1 MGNNGYYITVKL
13 RYNIGRVLGLFLL
26 AGMVPSLGAA
36 EGGVFSIT
44 DFGARGDGLATNTA
58 AIQKAIDAAAVKG
71 GVVQVPAGTFLT
83 GAIFLKSGTELHLAA
98 GATLLALTNDAAY
111 PQTWTRIAGIEM
123 EWPSALVNICGQH
136 DVKVTGEGTIDGNG
150 SFWWRKFW
158 GENGQGGIL
167 QDYSARGLRWAA
179 DYDCQRVRA
188 LAFYDSKDVAVT
200 GITIARSGFWSLT
213 FTYCERVHVDGLKVR
228 ANIGGHGPSSD
239 GIDIDSTRDM
249 LVENC
254 DIDCNDDD
262 ICLKA
267 GRDADG
273 LRVNRPTEKIVIR
286 NCITRA
292 GQGMFTIGSETSGG
306 IHDVEVSGV
315 QAIGTTSGVRFKSSG
330 QRGGVVSNI
339 RIHDVTMTNVA
350 SPFEFNLDW
359 YRAYSLPS
367 LPPDM
372 TMDKVP
378 AHWKALLAPVPA
390 ERGMP
395 EFKDVHFSNITVIG
409 AKTAITANAFKE
421 KPLLGFTWTNVA
433 IEAKTAG
440 KISNATDW
448 TMTRLAIRAA
458 DQKPVKLSGVVN
470 VPVPE

>member
-1 MGNNGYYITVKL
+1 MRVSRTVF
-13 RYNIGRVLGLFLL
+13 RLGLL
-26 AGMVPSLGAA
+26 AIFPPLLGAA
-36 EGGVFSIT
+36 EPEIFSVT
-44 DFGARGDGLATNTA
+44 DFGARGDGLLTNTV

-83 GAIFLKSGTELHLAA
+83 GAIFMKSGVELNLAA
-98 GATLLALTNDAAY
+98 GARLRAVTNDTAY
-111 PQTWTRIAGIEM
+111 PLAKTRIAGIEM
-123 EWPSALVNICGQH
+123 EWPSALVNVCGQH

-150 SFWWRKFW
+150 SYWWHKFW
-158 GENGQGGIL
+158 GEDGSGGIL

-188 LAFYDSKDVAVT
+188 LVFYDSTNVVVK

-213 FTYCERVHVDGLKVR
+213 FTYCDGAHVDGLKVR

-239 GIDIDSTRDM
+239 GIDIDSSRNM

-267 GRDADG
+267 GRDFDG

-286 NCITRA
+286 NCVIRA

-306 IHDVEVSGV
+306 IRDVEVSGL
-315 QAIGTTSGVRFKSSG
+315 QGIGTTSGIRFKSSG

-339 RIHDVTMTNVA
+339 CIHDVQMTNVA
-350 SPFEFNLDW
+350 NPFEFNLDW
-359 YRAYSLPS
+359 YRAYSMPT

-372 TMDKVP
+372 VADKAP
-378 AHWKALLAPVPA
+378 AHWKALLAPVLPA
-390 ERGMP
+390 ERGVP
-395 EFKDVHFSNITVIG
+395 EFKDVHFSNITVTG
-409 AKTAITANAFKE
+409 AKIAITANAFKT
-421 KPLLGFTWTNVA
+421 KPLLGFTWTNVV

-440 KISNATDW
+440 KINNASDW
-448 TMTRLAIRAA
+448 SMGKLAIRAA
-458 DQKPVKLSGVVN
+458 DQKPLKLSGTNN
-470 VPVPE
+470 VTAPE

>member
-1 MGNNGYYITVKL
+1 M
-13 RYNIGRVLGLFLL
+13 RNIGWVLGLGLL
-26 AGMVPSLGAA
+26 AGIGPSLDAA
-36 EGGVFSIT
+36 ERAVFPIT
-44 DFGARGDGLATNTA
+44 DFGARGDGLATNTV
-58 AIQKAIDAAAVKG
+58 AIQKAIDAAAAKG

-83 GAIFLKSGTELHLAA
+83 GAIFLKSGIELHLAA
-98 GATLLALTNDAAY
+98 GATLLAITNDAAY
-111 PQTWTRIAGIEM
+111 PQTWTRVAGIEM

-136 DVKVTGEGTIDGNG
+136 DVKVTGDGTIDGNG
-150 SFWWRKFW
+150 SYWWHKFW
-158 GENGQGGIL
+158 GENGQGGML

-188 LAFYDSKDVAVT
+188 LVFYDSKDVVVS
-200 GITIARSGFWSLT
+200 GITVARSGFWSTT

-228 ANIGGHGPSSD
+228 ANMGGHGPSSD

-286 NCITRA
+286 NCIIRA

-315 QAIGTTSGVRFKSSG
+315 QAIGTTSGVRFKSAG

-359 YRAYSLPS
+359 YRAYSMPS

-372 TMDKVP
+372 QADKAP
-378 AHWKALLAPVPA
+378 AHWKALLTPVSA
-390 ERGMP
+390 ERGVP
-395 EFKDVHFSNITVIG
+395 EFKDVHFSDITVTG

-421 KPLLGFTWTNVA
+421 KPLLGFTWTNVV
-433 IEAKTAG
+433 IEARTAG
-440 KISNATDW
+440 KINNATDW
-448 TMTRLAIRAA
+448 SVAKLAIRAA
-458 DQKPVKLSGVVN
+458 DQKPVKLSGVIN
-470 VPVPE
+470 VAMPE